1 MFRDLGIEDDEF
13 VGMAEIQHQP
23 RAFIEHVGIKA
34 FGMQKP
40 DRVFQVLALG
50 GEGLCR
56 GLHFHHLLT
65 QLHPG
70 D

>member
-13 VGMAEIQHQP
+13 VGMTEIQHQP

-40 DRVFQVLALG
+40 DRVFQVLTLG
-50 GEGLCR
+50 GQGLCR
-56 GLHFHHLLT
+56 GLHFNHLLT
-65 QLHPG
+65 QLRPG